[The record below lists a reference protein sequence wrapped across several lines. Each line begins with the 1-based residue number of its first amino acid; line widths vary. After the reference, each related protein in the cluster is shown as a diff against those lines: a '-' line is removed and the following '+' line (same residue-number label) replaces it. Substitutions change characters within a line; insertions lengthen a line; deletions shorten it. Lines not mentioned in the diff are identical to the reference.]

1 MQIFGRP
8 HSDDAVL
15 GARPRHGAALAVL
28 LLLALVPAA
37 AAEDDWKFDVVHLKN
52 GGTLRGILD
61 EQTST
66 EIRFRCV
73 SRKPGAHTVVIPTT
87 TLRPDEV
94 DSLELLDAR
103 ERETLAA
110 RLKALDPTGKGEAQ
124 RMASLELKPV
134 AWGKDG
140 RVKALRYESTHFVLE
155 SNASED
161 VVRRAAVRLEQIFAA
176 YTRFLPPRHESGQ
189 PTTILL
195 AQSQADYQAL
205 LKDRG
210 RLLLNPAFYDVE
222 HNEIVCGTDL
232 QRLGDLLEQTRQ
244 RHQRLLGE
252 LKDKEAEL
260 KKLFKGEV
268 PPALTKDINT
278 ARSEIDEQ
286 IKRNDKLF
294 QDATGQLFRVLYHE
308 AFHAYLM
315 NFVYPPEEADV
326 PRWLNEGL
334 AQIFETAFVEASELR
349 IGQADA
355 VRLKQAQAVLG
366 RGELVPIA
374 DLIKSGPKQFV
385 VLHASDQ
392 QTSDRYY
399 LTSWAAAFYLTF
411 ERRLLGT
418 KSMDQYVLGLKR
430 GTDPA
435 RAFAE
440 LVGQTPKE
448 FEKEFQQ
455 YVKDLRPD
463 GTVAHR
469 PGGK

>member
-1 MQIFGRP
+1 MPTFRRP
-8 HSDDAVL
+8 DGGDAVPRTGL
-15 GARPRHGAALAVL
+15 RRAGALAALL
-28 LLLALVPAA
+28 LVSLVPAA
-37 AAEDDWKFDVVHLKN
+37 AAEDAWKFDVVHLKN
-52 GGTLRGILD
+52 GGTLRGML
-61 EQTST
+61 EQQTAT

-73 SRKPGAHTVVIPTT
+73 SRNPGSHTVVIPTT
-87 TLRPDEV
+87 LRRDEV
-94 DSLELLDAR
+94 DSLDLLDAR
-103 ERETLAA
+103 EREILAA

-140 RVKALRYESTHFVLE
+140 KVKALRYESTHFLLE

-161 VVRRAAVRLEQIFAA
+161 VVRRAAVRLEQIFTA
-176 YTRFLPPRHESGQ
+176 YTRFLPPRQEVGHR
-189 PTTILL
+189 TTILL

-210 RLLLNPAFYDVE
+210 RLLLNPAYYDVE
-222 HNEIVCGTDL
+222 RNEIVCGTDL
-232 QRLGDLLEQTRQ
+232 QRLGDMLEQTRQ

-252 LKDKEAEL
+252 LRDKEAEL
-260 KKLFKGEV
+260 KKLFKGQV
-268 PPALTKDINT
+268 PPALEKDIKT
-278 ARSEIDEQ
+278 ARAEIDEQ
-286 IKRNDKLF
+286 VKKNDELF
-294 QDATGQLFRVLYHE
+294 QEATRQLFRVLYHE

-334 AQIFETAFVEASELR
+334 AQVFETASIEAGELR
-349 IGQADA
+349 VGQADKA
-355 VRLKQAQAVLG
+355 RLTQAQGALG

-374 DLIKSGPKQFV
+374 DLLESGPKQFV

-399 LTSWAAAFYLTF
+399 LTAWGVAFYLTF
-411 ERRLLGT
+411 ERRLLGS
-418 KSMDQYVLGLKR
+418 KAMDRYVVELKR

-435 RAFAE
+435 SGFAE
-440 LVGQTPKE
+440 LVGETPKE
-448 FEKEFQQ
+448 FEKEFHQ
-455 YVKDLRPD
+455 YVKDLKPD
-463 GTVAHR
+463 GTFSHR